1 LTGAGELTYNG
12 VASGVAGVVS
22 MSKSFIWIRF
32 LVVALSALN
41 AACVSLPQPNLS
53 TLAPAPGQR
62 LKVVGS
68 KGPLSPRQ
76 TTALIR
82 QLGLESV
89 DAGPLKRHMAIEQ
102 VVAGTPL
109 YAGNKAAIL
118 QDGYQTFPAMFAAI
132 RGASRSIYLEYYI
145 FDDIAWQG
153 TRLDELLI
161 SKSTSGLEVAI
172 IYDGIGSLGTSRDFL
187 NSLSAA
193 GIRLLPFNPLNPLNS
208 IHPWSLNNRDHRKI
222 LIADDR
228 VAIVGGVNMATFYED
243 GPTGSDRKPY
253 WRDTDIEISGPA
265 VSELSRLFRDQW
277 TQQGGAPLAY
287 IDAKSD
293 IATEGSEVIHVL
305 GSSPGSNL
313 VPRYY
318 ATVLSAINAAERS
331 VWITAAYFV
340 PTHQEKVALALAA
353 KRGVDVRLLLPSHNN
368 SPASLAVQR
377 SSYARLLK
385 AGVKIFERDGVILH
399 SKSIVIDGVWSVI
412 GSSNFDHRSVLFNDE
427 VDAVVL
433 GHATALDLEQL
444 FRSDLEQGHAID
456 LAAWRHRSMIER
468 MRELLWSTCTTLL

>member
-1 LTGAGELTYNG
+1 
-12 VASGVAGVVS
+12 
-22 MSKSFIWIRF
+22 
-32 LVVALSALN
+32 
-41 AACVSLPQPNLS
+41 
-53 TLAPAPGQR
+53 
-62 LKVVGS
+62 
-68 KGPLSPRQ
+68 
-76 TTALIR
+76 
-82 QLGLESV
+82 
-89 DAGPLKRHMAIEQ
+89 LKRHMAIEQ

-293 IATEGSEVIHVL
+293 SCARKQPGVKSCSTLLCHRIVRHQRCRAQRLDYRRVLRTHAPGEGSARFGGQERGGCSIIAAVPQQLPRFACSAALVL
-305 GSSPGSNL
+305 
-313 VPRYY
+313 R
-318 ATVLSAINAAERS
+318 E
-331 VWITAAYFV
+331 IT
-340 PTHQEKVALALAA
+340 
-353 KRGVDVRLLLPSHNN
+353 
-368 SPASLAVQR
+368 
-377 SSYARLLK
+377 
-385 AGVKIFERDGVILH
+385 
-399 SKSIVIDGVWSVI
+399 
-412 GSSNFDHRSVLFNDE
+412 
-427 VDAVVL
+427 
-433 GHATALDLEQL
+433 
-444 FRSDLEQGHAID
+444 
-456 LAAWRHRSMIER
+456 
-468 MRELLWSTCTTLL
+468 